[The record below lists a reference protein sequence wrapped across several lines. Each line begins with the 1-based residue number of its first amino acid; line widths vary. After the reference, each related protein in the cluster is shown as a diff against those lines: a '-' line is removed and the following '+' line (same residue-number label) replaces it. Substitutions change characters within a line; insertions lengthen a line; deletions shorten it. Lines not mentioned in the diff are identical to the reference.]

1 TCSPS
6 PGHQNDQP
14 DGLTSVTGLKAKL
27 RNRDIRSLLDLIHR
41 YGGISQTQI
50 GAAIGFSQ
58 GRVSATIN
66 GTTSKV
72 TAFEVFERI
81 ADGLDMPDPA
91 RLTLGLAPRR
101 HPSTSSPTR
110 HTPNPLPS
118 AQPTPSPSSADLPA
132 QYLASL
138 TGASSRP
145 VISGLRHVLTG
156 HIQAEAIMGPLLL
169 ISAVQSQVPVV
180 GQVCQVTR
188 GADRTEALSFA
199 SELLEFCGWL
209 HQDLGDFTRA
219 TMWTNK
225 ALDYAME
232 LGDQR
237 VISYILM
244 RKSVIATESGDY
256 GHGLGLANTAMA
268 NSGALTPRLR
278 AVILRTRATAN
289 AHLGEAADSARD
301 SEMALLEAAA
311 GMAQGESD
319 RAPYCTPAYI
329 AMETGATRVLLG
341 EATAAIPI
349 FEASRSQWPETSQ
362 TRDHVLFLTR
372 MATAYAIAGERDQA
386 CAVTEDAITRMQA
399 LRSSRVA
406 GQLAALR
413 RHLARWSTDPYV
425 ADLLT
430 RLDILSESFALPALQ
445 PEGDR

>member
-1 TCSPS
+1 MPADATKPVVIL
-6 PGHQNDQP
+6 PELWQRP
-14 DGLTSVTGLKAKL
+14 EMLTALQK
-27 RNRDIRSLLDLIHR
+27 RNIGQVFQLIRQ
-41 YGGISQTQI
+41 YAGVSQTRI
-50 GAAIGFSQ
+50 GTAVNLSQ
-58 GRVSATIN
+58 GKISEIMR
-66 GTTSKV
+66 GTVKV
-72 TAFEVFERI
+72 TSFEVFERV
-81 ADGLDMPDPA
+81 ADGLDMPDSA

-101 HPSTSSPTR
+101 LPTASPQPQRTPPPDEAVPPSDTDLL
-110 HTPNPLPS
+110 TP
-118 AQPTPSPSSADLPA
+118 
-132 QYLASL
+132 YLASL

-169 ISAVQSQVPVV
+169 INAVQGQVPVV
-180 GQVCQVTR
+180 GQVCRVTR
-188 GADRTEALSFA
+188 GADRTEALNFA

-244 RKSVIATESGDY
+244 RKSIIATEAGDY
-256 GHGLGLANTAMA
+256 GHGLGMANAALANPD
-268 NSGALTPRLR
+268 ALTPRLR

-289 AHLGEAADSARD
+289 AYLREAADSARD
-301 SEMALLEAAA
+301 SETALVEATA
-311 GMAQGESD
+311 GMTQSETD

-349 FEASRSQWPETSQ
+349 FEASRSQWPESSQ

-372 MATAYAIAGERDQA
+372 MATAYAIAGEREQA
-386 CAVTEDAITRMQA
+386 CTVTEDALSRMQA

-406 GQLAALR
+406 GQLTALR
-413 RHLARWSTDPYV
+413 AHLARWSADPYM

-430 RLDILSESFALPALQ
+430 RVDILSESFSLPASQ
-445 PEGDR
+445 PQGDR

>member
-1 TCSPS
+1 MPAKATEPVVTLVELWQRPEMLAALRSRNI
-6 PGHQNDQP
+6 GHVFR
-14 DGLTSVTGLKAKL
+14 L
-27 RNRDIRSLLDLIHR
+27 IRQ
-41 YGGISQTQI
+41 Y
-50 GAAIGFSQ
+50 AGFSQ
-58 GRVSATIN
+58 TRIGVAVNLSQGKVSEIMK
-66 GTTSKV
+66 GVVQVTSFDV
-72 TAFEVFERI
+72 IERI

-101 HPSTSSPTR
+101 LPAAGSQPR
-110 HTPNPLPS
+110 HTPSSLPS
-118 AQPTPSPSSADLPA
+118 DQPALPA
-132 QYLASL
+132 SRAALPTRYLASL
-138 TGASSRP
+138 TSASSRS

-156 HIQAEAIMGPLLL
+156 QIQAEAIMGPLLL
-169 ISAVQSQVPVV
+169 ISTIQDQVPVV

-188 GADRTEALSFA
+188 GADRAEALNFA
-199 SELLEFCGWL
+199 SELLEFRGWL

-244 RKSVIATESGDY
+244 RKSIIATEVGDY
-256 GHGLGLANTAMA
+256 GHGLGLANTALT
-268 NSGALTPRLR
+268 NSDALTPRLR

-301 SEMALLEAAA
+301 SEKALVEAIA
-311 GMAQGESD
+311 GMAQSESD

-349 FEASRSQWPETSQ
+349 FEASRSQWAESSQ
-362 TRDHVLFLTR
+362 ARDHVLFLTR
-372 MATAYAIAGERDQA
+372 MATAYAIAGEREHA
-386 CAVTEDAITRMQA
+386 CAVTEDAISRMQA
-399 LRSSRVA
+399 LRSSRVTA
-406 GQLAALR
+406 QLAALR
-413 RHLARWSTDPYV
+413 GHLAQWSAEVSV

-430 RLDILSESFALPALQ
+430 RLDILSEPFSLPAPQ
-445 PEGDR
+445 PQGDR